1 MYCLNFY
8 NVNIFKNLKRK
19 LFNYQ
24 ILKREISD
32 VCESK
37 IITLTKNK
45 EYDKFKIYRNNVF
58 NSIYENQ
65 ILHGVK
71 VHNVDSK
78 GYGEIALY
86 VTRKHSLFFLKYF
99 LLIPEEQVN
108 LKVLQINKKKE
119 KISFQVLCKTKKSKY
134 EITPQCE
141 HFSKCGG
148 CMFQHIDYNFEKQ
161 LKRNLLI
168 SLCEKYNI
176 NILYSSQN
184 YLQDYHNFVTLNEKN
199 EQDLIEISQIKSEY
213 INDNMDNQ
221 DQDVPENTNI
231 LEERDL
237 NNNYYKDI
245 NKNIIYDEEDEKYEY
260 KNNDDNIVDNEY
272 NNITIQKENKNKNK
286 NENKNEDQIYKIDQ
300 KEKNNEEKRNIYYA
314 KLYNFIYSNDY
325 NYRNKSSIN
334 FCVTDH
340 LSIGF
345 YKKNSYEI
353 CDINNCY
360 IHDKY
365 IQDIYTQIKN
375 EIKEHFIKNNIYIF
389 NKINNNGYLKSVDIK
404 ISDYNKEK
412 QILINFIGYTLT
424 NSQTKKNLITIA
436 NNLALKNPS
445 IKSVLYN
452 EQKNKLKQNKKEI
465 LLYGENHIYHSY
477 NKYIYKLGA
486 NTFFQPNQYLNQYII
501 MIISKI
507 IEKYKINSSNTCL
520 YDLFCGIG
528 FYSIPLANLFH
539 RVISID
545 YSIDN
550 IKSLEENMN
559 LNKIKNIK
567 CIQMDLFNQHNLK
580 QINLHIRRYIVNTV
594 KEKRIDLYDKIKE
607 NITLTF
613 IQTNNEN
620 ILVENIQKIQS
631 PYSTLPRFIYEQ
643 LNNFNTN
650 TLKEN
655 NDNII
660 TEDIFKNLNV
670 NNDEYINNN
679 NNNNDMEYSNEND
692 FIKFKQN
699 EFVMPIPD
707 LIIVN
712 PPRKG
717 CGKVFRRWIRGLCC
731 KHIIYVSCNVHT
743 QFKDISHLINLGYI
757 IKDIIP
763 LDTFP
768 RTPHFET
775 IVYLKLDSKKVHQS
789 KEEILQFEMNEIKNK
804 KKFKQE

>member
-8 NVNIFKNLKRK
+8 NVHIFKNLKRK

-37 IITLTKNK
+37 IITLTKSK

-231 LEERDL
+231 LEERD
-237 NNNYYKDI
+237 I
-245 NKNIIYDEEDEKYEY
+245 NKNIIYDEENEKYEY

-272 NNITIQKENKNKNK
+272 NNITIQKENKNKNI
-286 NENKNEDQIYKIDQ
+286 NEDQIYKIYQ

-375 EIKEHFIKNNIYIF
+375 EVKEHFIKNNIYIF

-424 NSQTKKNLITIA
+424 NSQTKKNLIAIA

-477 NKYIYKLGA
+477 NNYIYKLGA

-528 FYSIPLANLFH
+528 FYSIPLANLFD

-559 LNKIKNIK
+559 LNKIKNIR
-567 CIQMDLFNQHNLK
+567 CIQIDLFNQHNLK

-594 KEKRIDLYDKIKE
+594 KEKKIDLYDKIKQ

-631 PYSTLPRFIYEQ
+631 PYSTLPGFIYEQ
-643 LNNFNTN
+643 LKNFNTN

-660 TEDIFKNLNV
+660 TEDIFKKLNV

-679 NNNNDMEYSNEND
+679 NNNNNTDMEYSNEND

>member
-8 NVNIFKNLKRK
+8 NVYIFNNLKRK
-19 LFNYQ
+19 LFNSQ
-24 ILKREISD
+24 ILKRGISD

-37 IITLTKNK
+37 IITLTKSK
-45 EYDKFKIYRNNVF
+45 EYDKFKIYRNNIY
-58 NSIYENQ
+58 NNIYENQ

-108 LKVLQINKKKE
+108 IKVLQINKKKE

-176 NILYSSQN
+176 NILYSNQN
-184 YLQDYHNFVTLNEKN
+184 YLQDDHNFVTLNEKK

-213 INDNMDNQ
+213 INDNINNE
-221 DQDVPENTNI
+221 DQDDSENANI
-231 LEERDL
+231 MEERYL
-237 NNNYYKDI
+237 NNNNYK
-245 NKNIIYDEEDEKYEY
+245 KLHNIY
-260 KNNDDNIVDNEY
+260 
-272 NNITIQKENKNKNK
+272 
-286 NENKNEDQIYKIDQ
+286 Q

-424 NSQTKKNLITIA
+424 NTQTKKNLITIA
-436 NNLALKNPS
+436 NNLALKNPM
-445 IKSVLYN
+445 IKGVLYN

-465 LLYGENHIYHSY
+465 LLYGQNHIYHSY

-501 MIISKI
+501 RIISKI

-528 FYSIPLANLFH
+528 FYSIPLANLFDH
-539 RVISID
+539 VISID

-550 IKSLEENMN
+550 IKSLEENIN
-559 LNKIKNIK
+559 LNKIKNIR

-594 KEKRIDLYDKIKE
+594 KEKKIDLYDKIKE
-607 NITLTF
+607 YIRLTF

-631 PYSTLPRFIYEQ
+631 PYSTLPRYIYEQ

-650 TLKEN
+650 TFKEN

-660 TEDIFKNLNV
+660 TKDIFKNPNV
-670 NNDEYINNN
+670 HNDEYINN
-679 NNNNDMEYSNEND
+679 NNNNDMEYSNDND
-692 FIKFKQN
+692 MIKFKQN
-699 EFVMPIPD
+699 EFVMPSPD

-731 KHIIYVSCNVHT
+731 KHIIYVSCNVHS

-775 IVYLKLDSKKVHQS
+775 IVHHS

>member
-8 NVNIFKNLKRK
+8 NVYIFNNLKRK
-19 LFNYQ
+19 LFNSQ
-24 ILKREISD
+24 ILKRGISD

-37 IITLTKNK
+37 IITLTKSK
-45 EYDKFKIYRNNVF
+45 EYDKFKIYRNNIY
-58 NSIYENQ
+58 NNIYENQ

-71 VHNVDSK
+71 
-78 GYGEIALY
+78 
-86 VTRKHSLFFLKYF
+86 
-99 LLIPEEQVN
+99 EQVN
-108 LKVLQINKKKE
+108 IKVLQINKKKE

-176 NILYSSQN
+176 NILYSNQN
-184 YLQDYHNFVTLNEKN
+184 YLQDDHNFVTLNEKK

-213 INDNMDNQ
+213 INDNINNE
-221 DQDVPENTNI
+221 DQDDSENANI
-231 LEERDL
+231 MEERYL
-237 NNNYYKDI
+237 NNNNYK
-245 NKNIIYDEEDEKYEY
+245 KLHNIY
-260 KNNDDNIVDNEY
+260 
-272 NNITIQKENKNKNK
+272 
-286 NENKNEDQIYKIDQ
+286 Q

-424 NSQTKKNLITIA
+424 NTQTKKNLITIA
-436 NNLALKNPS
+436 NNLALKNPM
-445 IKSVLYN
+445 IKGVLYN

-465 LLYGENHIYHSY
+465 LLYGQNHIYHSY

-501 MIISKI
+501 RIISKI

-528 FYSIPLANLFH
+528 FYSIPLANLFDH
-539 RVISID
+539 VISID

-550 IKSLEENMN
+550 IKSLEENIN
-559 LNKIKNIK
+559 LNKIKNIR

-594 KEKRIDLYDKIKE
+594 KEKKIDLYDKIKE
-607 NITLTF
+607 YIRLTF

-631 PYSTLPRFIYEQ
+631 PYSTLPRYIYEQ

-650 TLKEN
+650 TFKEN

-660 TEDIFKNLNV
+660 TKDIFKNPNIH
-670 NNDEYINNN
+670 NDEYINN
-679 NNNNDMEYSNEND
+679 NNNNDMEYSNDND
-692 FIKFKQN
+692 MIKFKQN
-699 EFVMPIPD
+699 EFVMPSPD

-717 CGKVFRRWIRGLCC
+717 CGKKVDKRTMLQAYNLCIMQC
-731 KHIIYVSCNVHT
+731 A
-743 QFKDISHLINLGYI
+743 
-757 IKDIIP
+757 
-763 LDTFP
+763 
-768 RTPHFET
+768 
-775 IVYLKLDSKKVHQS
+775 QS
-789 KEEILQFEMNEIKNK
+789 I
-804 KKFKQE
+804 

>member
-8 NVNIFKNLKRK
+8 NVYIFNNLKRK
-19 LFNYQ
+19 LFNSQ
-24 ILKREISD
+24 ILKRGISD

-37 IITLTKNK
+37 IITLTKSK
-45 EYDKFKIYRNNVF
+45 EYDKFKIYRNNIY
-58 NSIYENQ
+58 NNIYENQ

-108 LKVLQINKKKE
+108 IKVLQINKKKE

-176 NILYSSQN
+176 NILYSNQN
-184 YLQDYHNFVTLNEKN
+184 YLQDDHNFVTLNEKK

-213 INDNMDNQ
+213 INDNINNE
-221 DQDVPENTNI
+221 DQDDSENANI
-231 LEERDL
+231 MEERYL
-237 NNNYYKDI
+237 NNNNYK
-245 NKNIIYDEEDEKYEY
+245 KLHNIY
-260 KNNDDNIVDNEY
+260 
-272 NNITIQKENKNKNK
+272 
-286 NENKNEDQIYKIDQ
+286 Q

-424 NSQTKKNLITIA
+424 NTQTKKNLITIA
-436 NNLALKNPS
+436 NNLALKNPM
-445 IKSVLYN
+445 IKGVLYN

-465 LLYGENHIYHSY
+465 LLYGKNHIYHSY

-501 MIISKI
+501 RIISKI

-528 FYSIPLANLFH
+528 FYSIPLANLFDH
-539 RVISID
+539 VISID

-550 IKSLEENMN
+550 IKSLEENIN
-559 LNKIKNIK
+559 LNKIKNIR

-594 KEKRIDLYDKIKE
+594 KEKKIDLYDKIKE
-607 NITLTF
+607 YIRLTF

-631 PYSTLPRFIYEQ
+631 PYSTLPRYIYEQ

-650 TLKEN
+650 TFKEN

-660 TEDIFKNLNV
+660 TKDIFKNPNV
-670 NNDEYINNN
+670 HNDEYINN
-679 NNNNDMEYSNEND
+679 NNNNDMEYSNDND
-692 FIKFKQN
+692 MIKFKQN
-699 EFVMPIPD
+699 EFVMPSPD

-717 CGKVFRRWIRGLCC
+717 CGKKVDKRTMLQAYNLCIMQC
-731 KHIIYVSCNVHT
+731 A
-743 QFKDISHLINLGYI
+743 
-757 IKDIIP
+757 
-763 LDTFP
+763 
-768 RTPHFET
+768 
-775 IVYLKLDSKKVHQS
+775 QS
-789 KEEILQFEMNEIKNK
+789 I
-804 KKFKQE
+804 